1 MKSANFFQMSGIPKF
16 GKNWLDNFIPDE
28 EMQNTFMTSEIVR
41 NVLLLQCVYF
51 ASVFNE
57 LVLYKHTFVNQTP
70 GGEKG
75 MDENQVSM
83 TDLPGGEL
91 PDYTVGIIG
100 AGQVG
105 TTILTKLLEVKDQ
118 FHNLK
123 LMVSS
128 R

>member
-1 MKSANFFQMSGIPKF
+1 MVGRDMKSANFFQMSGIPKF

-70 GGEKG
+70 GG
-75 MDENQVSM
+75 
-83 TDLPGGEL
+83 
-91 PDYTVGIIG
+91 
-100 AGQVG
+100 
-105 TTILTKLLEVKDQ
+105 
-118 FHNLK
+118 
-123 LMVSS
+123 
-128 R
+128 